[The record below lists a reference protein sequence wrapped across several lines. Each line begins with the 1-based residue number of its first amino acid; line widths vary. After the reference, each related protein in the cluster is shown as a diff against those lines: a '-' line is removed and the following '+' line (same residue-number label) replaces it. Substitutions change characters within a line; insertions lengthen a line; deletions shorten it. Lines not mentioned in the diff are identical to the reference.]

1 VVFLGFNIIAKTAI
15 QKNPEIGINVRTILQ
30 PNVYYTCP
38 AGKVAKVKGEVTCT
52 GLGAAAQARFLING
66 TIAFRWG
73 TTGVFIN
80 ITAPDGTALIHDNNN
95 NPFFT
100 PLNVFRM
107 FDFTLNAGED
117 FSTDQSSGT
126 NSEFNVFAQVVESP
140 A

>member
-15 QKNPEIGINVRTILQ
+15 QKNPEIGINVRVVLQ
-30 PNVYYTCP
+30 PNTYYTCP

-52 GLGAAAQARFLING
+52 GLGAASQARFNING

-73 TTGVFIN
+73 VTGVFIN

-95 NPFFT
+95 NPFQT
-100 PLNVFRM
+100 PLNVFRF

-117 FSTDQSSGT
+117 FSTSQNSGT
-126 NSEFNVFAQVVESP
+126 NSEFNVFATIIESP